1 MVDPAPAL
9 FRTHPPASSLA
20 ALGRVSVVL
29 VERRQWGVVQCT
41 FGGSG
46 RALDLV
52 GVARASVCL
61 LSGQRFGTR
70 RLKPSVQD
78 LNLVTKCKWTMG
90 CPRYELG
97 MLSMASKTLLIM
109 LERFPQ
115 LSGW

>member
-1 MVDPAPAL
+1 MTCDGPGSEVTVWAAAMRCARLGLEALLLVFITRVSYGAAAPAY
-9 FRTHPPASSLA
+9 R
-20 ALGRVSVVL
+20 
-29 VERRQWGVVQCT
+29 
-41 FGGSG
+41 
-46 RALDLV
+46 
-52 GVARASVCL
+52 
-61 LSGQRFGTR
+61 RFGTR